1 MRDGIGGNDM
11 PQNITIGA
19 KDLVEQARAEITEL
33 SPADA
38 QAAVAKGALIVD
50 IRDVRELE
58 REGAIPGSF
67 HAPRGMLEFW
77 IDPKSPYYKPV
88 FGEDRQ
94 YIFHCASGWRSA
106 LATQQMSRMGL
117 KPVAHIAGGFT
128 AWKAAGLPVEAKK
141 G

>member
-1 MRDGIGGNDM
+1 M
-11 PQNITIGA
+11 PQNISIGA

-33 SPADA
+33 SPAEA

-58 REGAIPGSF
+58 REGTIPGSF

-77 IDPKSPYYKPV
+77 IDPESPYFKPV

-94 YIFHCASGWRSA
+94 FIFHCASGWRSA
-106 LATQQMSRMGL
+106 LATQQMQRMGL
-117 KPVAHIAGGFT
+117 KPVAHLAGGFS
-128 AWKAAGLPVEAKK
+128 AWKAAGLPIEKK
-141 G
+141 S